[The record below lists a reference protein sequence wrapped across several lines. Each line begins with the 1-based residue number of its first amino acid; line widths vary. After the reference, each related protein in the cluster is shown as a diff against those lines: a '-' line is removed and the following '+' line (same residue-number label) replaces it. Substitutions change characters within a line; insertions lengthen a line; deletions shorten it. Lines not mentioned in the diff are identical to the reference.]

1 MAGLGMG
8 LFCGLVA
15 TFVDEFVMAVGAG
28 FMLGF
33 VFRAF
38 TGPANQQILSGRLS
52 WPLDGLALGLV
63 GWPVAVL
70 VVGFPR
76 GMSTGPLIGMPGP
89 LSIAAERLRSGLL
102 FGSLSDIG
110 FGLLV
115 GVALGLLCGLIG
127 WLADALPHGPVRHRW
142 VAVMS
147 VVPMA
152 LLGGLLGGSML
163 GPAGELGFGVA
174 GGFGFGA
181 AASLVRLRNPEA
193 DLGGWR
199 DAVVVNVTNRTR
211 DGLVGGVLGGIT
223 GVLSAW
229 LTGTVPSGMT
239 TAAADGLVDTLAR
252 PIERGLE
259 AGLALG
265 AVIGL
270 VLGLVGTPV
279 GRPTRVSIRLR
290 GRAQA
295 LLVALAQGLALG
307 LGGGLGF
314 ALTFGTDRKAAAA
327 LGLVGGVAIA
337 FGTWLRVPLPDA
349 PAANLASVLRADR
362 TATLVGALIAGVGV
376 GTVTW
381 LAAGPIWALMATPI
395 GAISVAGS
403 ASWTHFAV
411 GRAWYG
417 LTGRLP
423 WRLMTYLEDAH
434 KLGVLR
440 QAGPVYQ
447 FRHARLRERLSFE
460 LGRPPIIERS
470 GSDKPGSRRPPNRDR
485 CSRFR
490 SGALRPCGVGSG
502 MSPVVQHDPR
512 SSAPVGDQRRS
523 AV

>member
-1 MAGLGMG
+1 MLACRTDEYATAVAAAGVLRATPVIELGPVDVDTAITWLRSNSPRAADAVRVRVDEEGTAGALAAALSTPLMVSLARTVFADVEGGRDPVELVDRVRLPDRAAIERHLLSWYVPVVYAENYRRRESASSSGLQSRRERVPLPWNPERATRWLSFLASRGDAPDWWRLRPGTIWRWASAATVGIVAGLAFGASGGDADYFGATAGISAGLQYGLVFAIVCGALLRMLRQNQVAGVRTPPNRVERASMAGLGMG

-239 TAAADGLVDTLAR
+239 TAG
-252 PIERGLE
+252 
-259 AGLALG
+259 
-265 AVIGL
+265 
-270 VLGLVGTPV
+270 
-279 GRPTRVSIRLR
+279 R
-290 GRAQA
+290 GR
-295 LLVALAQGLALG
+295 
-307 LGGGLGF
+307 
-314 ALTFGTDRKAAAA
+314 
-327 LGLVGGVAIA
+327 
-337 FGTWLRVPLPDA
+337 
-349 PAANLASVLRADR
+349 
-362 TATLVGALIAGVGV
+362 
-376 GTVTW
+376 
-381 LAAGPIWALMATPI
+381 
-395 GAISVAGS
+395 
-403 ASWTHFAV
+403 
-411 GRAWYG
+411 
-417 LTGRLP
+417 
-423 WRLMTYLEDAH
+423 
-434 KLGVLR
+434 
-440 QAGPVYQ
+440 
-447 FRHARLRERLSFE
+447 
-460 LGRPPIIERS
+460 S
-470 GSDKPGSRRPPNRDR
+470 G
-485 CSRFR
+485 
-490 SGALRPCGVGSG
+490 
-502 MSPVVQHDPR
+502 
-512 SSAPVGDQRRS
+512 
-523 AV
+523 

>member
-1 MAGLGMG
+1 M
-8 LFCGLVA
+8 
-15 TFVDEFVMAVGAG
+15 
-28 FMLGF
+28 
-33 VFRAF
+33 
-38 TGPANQQILSGRLS
+38 
-52 WPLDGLALGLV
+52 
-63 GWPVAVL
+63 
-70 VVGFPR
+70 
-76 GMSTGPLIGMPGP
+76 
-89 LSIAAERLRSGLL
+89 
-102 FGSLSDIG
+102 
-110 FGLLV
+110 
-115 GVALGLLCGLIG
+115 
-127 WLADALPHGPVRHRW
+127 
-142 VAVMS
+142 
-147 VVPMA
+147 
-152 LLGGLLGGSML
+152 
-163 GPAGELGFGVA
+163 
-174 GGFGFGA
+174 
-181 AASLVRLRNPEA
+181 
-193 DLGGWR
+193 
-199 DAVVVNVTNRTR
+199 
-211 DGLVGGVLGGIT
+211 
-223 GVLSAW
+223 
-229 LTGTVPSGMT
+229 
-239 TAAADGLVDTLAR
+239 
-252 PIERGLE
+252 
-259 AGLALG
+259 
-265 AVIGL
+265 IGL

-447 FRHARLRERLSFE
+447 FRHARLRERLSSNSA
-460 LGRPPIIERS
+460 GRQLSNVPAPTSPVRGARRTAIGAAVSGLVLCVLAASALACLPLSNTIHDPALRLATSAAPRYDSPSLVSEGPSVGCNATPTGTRVGTSAHHYSLCGFSYRNTGDFAVEAQIEIGEDAEGGIYV
-470 GSDKPGSRRPPNRDR
+470 GSDGVVTTFYLTPEGIYRLFIRGDDRIRFPRFGFTPAARTGHGQPNTLGCGSLAG
-485 CSRFR
+485 R
-490 SGALRPCGVGSG
+490 STVGFV
-502 MSPVVQHDPR
+502 PVW
-512 SSAPVGDQRRS
+512 
-523 AV
+523 